1 MNTALRAWFSRH
13 AVALLLVAICL
24 AALAV
29 RVDRRYGDNRSLYYG
44 DSRSGL
50 PRSDSRAFSLHAL
63 NLAEGRGFGMYMKGF
78 RSTSYVPPGHPF
90 FLGAIYYFIGNKP
103 LVAGWIVAVLG
114 SLVPLFMYLA
124 TREMLGRA
132 VALTA
137 AALVAVYPPYVNLGF
152 TLMTEPMAVVT
163 SIIAIWLWTRVVRRQ
178 RLSDAVVAGLVFGCS
193 ALVRPSALAFG
204 LAFAPWLLAW
214 SPHPG
219 WRRRTAVFLVFLAAL
234 YALPAAW
241 NIRASIVH
249 GKPVMFYSSIS
260 ARHAW
265 TGANPR
271 FAPDFY
277 SRRAQHDT
285 LWSDPYASEV
295 DMVLRLQQETKE
307 FIAKDPVRYYFG
319 CVWRALLLRES
330 KVDRLHK
337 PEGKD
342 FDFTALVV
350 LGTCWLWLLAPL
362 GLLRAIR
369 VKVIHG
375 EPGGTT
381 TEIPAWVWS
390 GAIVSAIVVAIAG
403 AGVYGASDRY
413 RWPLEIILF
422 PFAALALV
430 SIATLA
436 RVNLTGM
443 WRIVVPEQPLS
454 RALKLV
460 VKGILVCLA
469 LLLAVYTAGLV
480 YRHMAPSSR
489 VADAPWLQETVVSNR
504 IEQAGLGGEFATQK
518 QRWIRYEDVF
528 ADQVKHDGTVVD
540 TRGRLVVWWGRIV
553 YPEYD
558 EAGNLRRADF
568 EVNPTDGNFG
578 GTRMVLHCEKARTDG
593 PPPREED
600 IVTVIGRLHF
610 QDRPKHVPDLEG
622 FWIMPGKFKPPTTDI
637 QQLKKGELE

>member
-1 MNTALRAWFSRH
+1 MSRH
-13 AVALLLVAICL
+13 AMALVLIVICL
-24 AALAV
+24 TALAV
-29 RVDRRYGDNRSLYYG
+29 RVDRRYGANQSLYYG
-44 DSRSGL
+44 DSRTGL

-63 NLAEGRGFGMYMKGF
+63 SIAQGRGFGMYMKGF
-78 RSTSYVPPGHPF
+78 RSASYVPPGHPF
-90 FLGAIYYFIGNKP
+90 FLGAIYYFFGNKP
-103 LVAGWIVAVLG
+103 LLAGWIVAVLG

-124 TREMLGRA
+124 TRAMLGRA

-137 AALVAVYPPYVNLGF
+137 AVLVAVYPPYVNLGF
-152 TLMTEPMAVVT
+152 TLMTEPMAVAT
-163 SIIAIWLWTRVVRRQ
+163 SIVAIWLWTRVVRKQ
-178 RLSDAVVAGLVFGCS
+178 RVGDALLAGLVFGCS

-219 WRRRTAVFLVFLAAL
+219 WRRRTAVFVVFLVAL

-241 NIRASIVH
+241 NVRASLVH

-285 LWSDPYASEV
+285 LWSDPYASEA
-295 DMVLRLQQETKE
+295 DMVMRLERETKE

-319 CVWRALLLRES
+319 CIWRALLLRES

-337 PEGKD
+337 PEGKE

-350 LGTCWLWLLAPL
+350 LATCWLWLLVPF
-362 GLLRAIR
+362 GLWRAMR
-369 VKVIHG
+369 VRVAFE
-375 EPGGTT
+375 EPGGKVV
-381 TEIPAWVWS
+381 EVPGWVWS
-390 GAIVSAIVVAIAG
+390 GAITSAVLLALVG

-430 SIATLA
+430 SMASLA
-436 RVNLTGM
+436 RVSLTGK
-443 WRIVVPEQPLS
+443 WRIVVPDRPVTRTARILIGG
-454 RALKLV
+454 V
-460 VKGILVCLA
+460 VASLAVVTSIYVGGLVC
-469 LLLAVYTAGLV
+469 
-480 YRHMAPSSR
+480 RHIAPAPR
-489 VADAPWLQETVVSNR
+489 VAQAPLIPGSVVSNR
-504 IEQAGLGGEFATQK
+504 LEQAGLMGEFSAQK
-518 QRWIRYEDVF
+518 PRWIRYEDVF
-528 ADQVKHDGTVVD
+528 EDQVRHDGTVVD
-540 TRGRLVVWWGRIV
+540 TRGRLVVWSGRVV

-558 EAGNLRRADF
+558 EGGKVRRADF
-568 EVNPTDGNFG
+568 EVNPSDNDFG
-578 GTRMVLHCEKARTDG
+578 GTRMVLRCDAARFDG

-600 IVTVIGRLHF
+600 IVT
-610 QDRPKHVPDLEG
+610 
-622 FWIMPGKFKPPTTDI
+622 
-637 QQLKKGELE
+637 